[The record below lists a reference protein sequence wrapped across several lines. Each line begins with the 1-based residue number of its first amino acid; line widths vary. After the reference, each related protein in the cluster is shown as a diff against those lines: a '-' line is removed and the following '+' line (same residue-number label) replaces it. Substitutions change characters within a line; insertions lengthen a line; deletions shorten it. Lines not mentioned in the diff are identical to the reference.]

1 MARSVAGFTC
11 VRKQFPTSDDAADR
25 QNLKVWMMESRR
37 KAYGRQKPESLKGS
51 NCN

>member
-1 MARSVAGFTC
+1 MMLLID
-11 VRKQFPTSDDAADR
+11 KD
-25 QNLKVWMMESRR
+25 LKVWMMESRR